1 MSTYATQE
9 HTAIPALAPGI
20 AQKINA
26 LHADV
31 RRLERESR
39 QKLDSAATAA
49 WQAGR
54 LLLEA
59 KASIVRHCGH
69 GAWMLWLEANFK
81 GNTRTARRYMKLA
94 RELPDAPA
102 PDGLSLRQLYF
113 RLGIATEPK
122 APKSSG
128 AQPVPIPAYITLA
141 NKLVRILREAH
152 ESRCAIVP
160 QDLAMLYSQLRSL
173 FETSVASPKQSA
185 A

>member
-9 HTAIPALAPGI
+9 HTAIPALAPDI

-31 RRLERESR
+31 RRMERESR
-39 QKLDSAATAA
+39 QKLDGAATAA

-69 GAWMLWLEANFK
+69 GAWMLWLQANFK

-122 APKSSG
+122 APKSNG
-128 AQPVPIPAYITLA
+128 ARPVAIPAYIVLA
-141 NKLVRILREAH
+141 NKLVRVLREAR
-152 ESRCAIVP
+152 ESRRAIVP

-173 FETSVASPKQSA
+173 FEASKASS
-185 A
+185 